1 MIHDYIVHAII
12 ENIKKRGNL
21 SEATIMAG
29 LREWGEDKILST
41 WAVEDVI
48 DRVKTGYNKKI
59 SRKKA
64 LEVLED
70 MDRHFDASI
79 GLNWD
84 VMDNHI
90 EQHIKLYD

>member
-1 MIHDYIVHAII
+1 MIPDYVASTIVDL
-12 ENIKKRGNL
+12 IKKRGNL

-41 WAVEDVI
+41 WSVEDVI
-48 DRVKTGYNKKI
+48 DRVKSGYNKKI

-64 LEVLED
+64 LMVLED
-70 MDRHFDASI
+70 MSDHFDASI

-84 VMDNHI
+84 VMDNYI
-90 EQHIKLYD
+90 EQYIKLYE